1 MNPLELVK
9 LTQLMELT
17 KGRPDVLIG
26 LIDGPVAIDHHD
38 LASENIR
45 ELPGKVSGSCTT
57 ANSIACV
64 HGTFVAGILFGKR
77 NSTSAAICPGCT
89 LLVRPIFLE
98 SAPLG
103 QVPSASPKE
112 LAEAITETVNAGARV
127 INLSAAIAQPS
138 TKGERELHEALD
150 YAMKFG
156 VIIVAAAG
164 NQGTVG
170 STCIT
175 RHHWVISVAAC
186 DSQGRPLN
194 YSNLG
199 NSIGR
204 HGLSA
209 PGGNI
214 TSLGTDDKPLTFSGT
229 SAAAPFVTG
238 AIALLYS
245 IYPNTTPAEVK
256 PVVMRA
262 NTTRRASV
270 VPPLLDAWTAY
281 QNLALIHS
289 PQIPHAV
296 LPVY

>member
-1 MNPLELVK
+1 MHPLDLVK

-17 KGRPDVLIG
+17 SGRPEVRIG
-26 LIDGPVAIDHHD
+26 LIDGPVAIDHPD

-45 ELPGKVSGSCTT
+45 ELPSKVSGSCTT

-77 NSTSAAICPGCT
+77 NFLSPAICPDVT
-89 LLVRPIFLE
+89 KLVRPIFLE

-103 QVPSASPKE
+103 QIPSASPEE
-112 LAEAITETVNAGARV
+112 LAEAIIETVNAGARV
-127 INLSAAIAQPS
+127 INLSAAMVSSSA
-138 TKGERELHEALD
+138 KGERELQEALD
-150 YAMKFG
+150 YAMKRS

-175 RHHWVISVAAC
+175 RHPWVISVAAC
-186 DSQGRPLN
+186 DLQGRPLN

-209 PGGNI
+209 PGENI
-214 TSLGTDDKPLTFSGT
+214 TSLGSDGRPLTFSGT

-238 AIALLYS
+238 VLALLYS
-245 IYPNTTPAEVK
+245 LFPESTATEIKLSVLQLKTK
-256 PVVMRA
+256 
-262 NTTRRASV
+262 RRTSV
-270 VPPLLDAWTAY
+270 VPPVLHAGTAY
-281 QNLALIHS
+281 QDLARIYL
-289 PQIPHAV
+289 PQIPYAAV
-296 LPVY
+296 SA